1 MAEKKYKGRRAYL
14 NDFKKNEN
22 GNYEYQGIMYRF
34 TGSKEGFR
42 KELIHLWILFGGMML
57 ALIIT
62 GCLDTP
68 GLMNS
73 FFVILPF
80 SVSFVFGISTGWG
93 LWRMTT
99 GGASLRAY
107 VYQASAE
114 KLPFRSGGVLVC
126 TFASILGEVMY
137 IFRNG
142 FGESALKILVFLLL
156 EGLISAFSLLFIQRI
171 RQMCWE
177 KQTEN

>member
-1 MAEKKYKGRRAYL
+1 MAERKYKGRRAYL
-14 NDFKKNEN
+14 NDFKKNED
-22 GNYEYQGIMYRF
+22 GNYEYHGTIYQWAG
-34 TGSKEGFR
+34 KNEDFR
-42 KELIHLWILFGGMML
+42 KEIVWLWILFGGMMA

-62 GCLDTP
+62 GCLDAP

-93 LWRMTT
+93 LWRLTT
-99 GGASLRAY
+99 GGKMLRAY
-107 VYQASAE
+107 IYEASVE

-126 TFASILGEVMY
+126 TIAAILGEFMY
-137 IFRNG
+137 VLKSGFTGNIF
-142 FGESALKILVFLLL
+142 KILTFLLL
-156 EGLISAFSLLFIQRI
+156 EGLISAFSLLFLQQI

-177 KQTEN
+177 MKR

>member
-22 GNYEYQGIMYRF
+22 GNYEYQGTMYHWAG
-34 TGSKEGFR
+34 TDESFR
-42 KELIHLWILFGGMML
+42 KELFWSWTLFGGMMISL
-57 ALIIT
+57 LIT
-62 GCLDTP
+62 SCLDAP

-93 LWRMTT
+93 LWRLTA
-99 GGASLRAY
+99 GGKMLRAY
-107 VYQASAE
+107 VYEASVE
-114 KLPFRSGGVLVC
+114 KLSFRSGGVLVC
-126 TFASILGEVMY
+126 TFATILGELMY
-137 IFRNG
+137 VFKHG
-142 FGESALKILVFLLL
+142 FTGNILKILTFLIL